1 MGCWVV
7 LDHGE
12 KREILEMHDK
22 IDRYRT
28 PCPPSRSSGPRS
40 LRVTPQLSVISYQLW
55 SFRRH
60 SLVVTSNS
68 HSSSEVADEALP
80 DCYAHNLEF
89 LASVRE
95 L

>member
-28 PCPPSRSSGPRS
+28 RFNAPERAQKPP
-40 LRVTPQLSVISYQLW
+40 
-55 SFRRH
+55 
-60 SLVVTSNS
+60 LVGTIAAASNVL
-68 HSSSEVADEALP
+68 HA
-80 DCYAHNLEF
+80 
-89 LASVRE
+89 R
-95 L
+95 